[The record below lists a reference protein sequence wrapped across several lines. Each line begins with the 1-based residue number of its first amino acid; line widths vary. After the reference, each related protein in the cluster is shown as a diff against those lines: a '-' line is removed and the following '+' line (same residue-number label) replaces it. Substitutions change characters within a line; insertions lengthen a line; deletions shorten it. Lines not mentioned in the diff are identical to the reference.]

1 MKYLFLRQATV
12 SFGPKGSQGVKIY
25 SGLKFNNIISG
36 PGILDNPIG
45 NARISF
51 DVIKDTELNKA
62 KIKIFNLAEDSRKFL
77 DKIEG
82 LGDIQ
87 VILEV
92 GYRDLGLQVLFIG
105 DVERT
110 NYNKVGP
117 DWITEIVS
125 SDGGKANKEV
135 TFDKSYAGDVKI
147 DMQTIIKDILE
158 TVKDKARVNIDTLLN
173 QIKQKVKSEK
183 LDWGLNAQGL
193 ATKTLKSLLAKQ
205 GKEFS
210 IQNNNAEI
218 QGPEEKVN
226 TDRAISINVNTG
238 MIGSP
243 VQREKGV
250 EFKALINP
258 SLKPMGDVSTVLLNS
273 SGINGIYRVRKLRFT
288 GDTHGNNWFMKGV
301 CV

>member
-51 DVIKDTELNKA
+51 DVIKNTEQNKA

-77 DKIEG
+77 NENDE

-87 VILEV
+87 VTLEV
-92 GYRDLGLQVLFIG
+92 GYRDLGLEILFVG

-125 SDGGKANKEV
+125 KDGGQAIENV
-135 TFDKSYAGDVKI
+135 TFDKSYSGDVKI
-147 DMQTIIKDILE
+147 DIQTIVKDLVDEI
-158 TVKDKARVNIDTLLN
+158 KDKARVNIDNIIN
-173 QIKQKVKSEK
+173 QIKQKVESEK
-183 LDWGLNAQGL
+183 IDWGLNVQGL
-193 ATKTLKSLLAKQ
+193 AMKTLRSLLAKQ
-205 GKEFS
+205 GKEVS
-210 IQNNNAEI
+210 IQNNNLEIAE
-218 QGPEEKVN
+218 PEEKIN
-226 TDRAISINVNTG
+226 TDRAISININTG
-238 MIGSP
+238 LIGSP

-250 EFKALINP
+250 EFKSLIYS
-258 SLKPMGDVSTVLLNS
+258 SLKPMGDVNTVLLNS
-273 SGINGIYRVRKLRFT
+273 SGINGIFRVRKLRFT